1 MPPRTGHRN
10 RTGQMAGSGNPSCLY
25 FRTSSLLCPVLSGQR
40 FGSIPSQATDRSL
53 VLRDILA
60 SRFPTSA
67 PLSKD
72 SALGGSLRKQEKVLG
87 GKSLLNPL
95 GVGTARARFCPR
107 GQTERRA
114 PLPTLRL

>member
-25 FRTSSLLCPVLSGQR
+25 FRTSSLLCPLSGQR
-40 FGSIPSQATDRSL
+40 FGSIPSQATERSL

-67 PLSKD
+67 PLSRD
-72 SALGGSLRKQEKVLG
+72 SALGGALIKQEKVRWA
-87 GKSLLNPL
+87 KSLLNPL
-95 GVGTARARFCPR
+95 RVGTARARFCPR